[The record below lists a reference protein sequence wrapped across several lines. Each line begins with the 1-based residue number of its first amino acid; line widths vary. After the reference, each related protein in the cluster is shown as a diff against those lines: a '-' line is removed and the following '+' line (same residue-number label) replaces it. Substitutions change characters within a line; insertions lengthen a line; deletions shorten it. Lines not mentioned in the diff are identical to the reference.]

1 MKRHQ
6 HIFISLLFA
15 TLLLTGCSDDY
26 ENSGQ
31 FYIPSLGYY
40 KLNLSPTNGSLSYSG
55 GQLSTNLYAYN
66 TGWTASSAA
75 NWLTVSPSSGNA
87 NASEWESTPVTMTAT
102 ANSQAGNN
110 RIGIVTFSSTVPEW
124 NYSTYYTATQNP
136 ATAWSRLL
144 STQTSYSVSGR
155 GGTFTFKFE
164 TNDNWSIYMTKTA
177 WDYISFDMIEGEP
190 GTYTVTGTIQ
200 PNPYN
205 VTRTVSIDVRPAQ
218 YGTSKKGDAAITVNQ
233 SPKSVEITGSTS
245 ITIENTSVMAKF
257 SIDAD
262 ADWTATSNSPS
273 WLSVSP
279 TSGHVGKNELTL
291 IATANESEDI
301 RTGYIDITC
310 GFTTVQLEVKQL
322 GLYIETTEKQLS
334 FSSMPDT
341 KKVSINAN
349 AEWQTSVSAPS
360 SSWLSVSPT
369 SNTGNG
375 ELTVK
380 VEDNPLTMGRVGYVY
395 LDLKGSTSGKHYQT
409 ITVMQEGKSI
419 SLKENSLYFGDD
431 AGSQSVKL
439 SAEAAWTATT
449 ADDWITVS
457 PSAGEHDATLTV
469 KVTEN
474 MGDNDRAGAVLL
486 TMADKQ
492 LTLSVIQRGKFL
504 SFSSTPMI
512 FGSTGGTGEIS
523 VQTNDSWTAAV
534 EDNANWIQ
542 LSKTSGVDSAVVDI
556 TVAKNNILK
565 ERSANVI
572 IASGNGKKFS
582 VSIEQRQRYLSASHE
597 AFTFLGSGGTLGP
610 LTIKCDG
617 LFSLSNKQ
625 AWLKIVKDTE
635 STYYL
640 TTTEN
645 SGTEQRSD
653 TITVRCTDLTEGT
666 LELKIP
672 IRQIGSET
680 SFDILPFTVDGNW
693 NIFSEHGF
701 TVTLTSYSTDK
712 NWSNDT
718 AGNSAD
724 LKIEKY
730 DKDKK
735 W

>member
-273 WLSVSP
+273 WLSISP

-349 AEWQTSVSAPS
+349 AEWQASVSAPS

-395 LDLKGSTSGKHYQT
+395 LNLKGSTSGKHYQT